1 MSGPILIS
9 KLYTRIWCS
18 TMSCETNDKSGQIYT
33 LPRGKATKLKVGS
46 LFFRL
51 WAGNRDG
58 GSCRLRSKRQNGQK
72 GNFATQYSD
81 MCSTEQ
87 CKSSKWPT

>member
-9 KLYTRIWCS
+9 TLYMRIWYS
-18 TMSCETNDKSGQIYT
+18 TMSFETNDNSGQIHT
-33 LPRGKATKLKVGS
+33 LPCGKATKLKVGS

-58 GSCRLRSKRQNGQK
+58 GSCRLCSKRQNGPK
-72 GNFATQYSD
+72 GNFAAQYSD

>member
-18 TMSCETNDKSGQIYT
+18 TMSCETNDNSGQIYT

-58 GSCRLRSKRQNGQK
+58 GSCRLCSKRQNGQLC
-72 GNFATQYSD
+72 NFATQYSD